1 MTMPFTT
8 DDSLVQR
15 VEASIQK
22 DVSLATY
29 NTFGFSYQAE
39 YFAVADSLESLKVL
53 LAWANR
59 SNVNITMI
67 GGGSNLLISDHI
79 SGLVIINRLLGM
91 KAYEGPSNV
100 IRLIVSAGEKWHQ
113 VVEYSV
119 EKSWYGIENLAL
131 IPGTVGAAPVQ
142 NIGAYGVEIKDVL
155 ARVQVIDQTSGDVY
169 WVNVED
175 CGFAYRDSH
184 FKGKWK
190 NKLIITSVELV
201 LKKQADLLLSYGGLE
216 GRIEGEPTLKKV
228 FDTVCMVRNE
238 KLPNPET
245 LSNAGSY
252 FKNPI
257 VSPEKHDELRKDF
270 PNLVSFP
277 FENQF
282 KLAAGWLIDQAG
294 WKGKISQG
302 VGVYDKQALV
312 LVNYS
317 EKSADALLA
326 LEAEI
331 KQSIFERYGVELER
345 EPVQLPTMD
354 VNGHSN
360 KSANFDG
367 VA

>member
-1 MTMPFTT
+1 MPFNT
-8 DDSLVQR
+8 DDSLVQT

-79 SGLVIINRLLGM
+79 GGLVIINRLLGM
-91 KAYEGPSNV
+91 KAHEHSNNLV
-100 IRLIVSAGEKWHQ
+100 SLTVSAGEKWHQ
-113 VVEYSV
+113 VVAHAV
-119 EKSWYGIENLAL
+119 EQSWYGIENLAL

-142 NIGAYGVEIKDVL
+142 NIGAYGVEVKDVL

-169 WVNVED
+169 WINAKD

-190 NKLIITSVELV
+190 NKLIITSVELT
-201 LKKQADLLLSYGGLE
+201 LKKQADLLLSYGGLAN
-216 GRIEGEPTLKKV
+216 RIDGEPTLRKV
-228 FDTVCMVRNE
+228 FDTVCAVREE
-238 KLPNPET
+238 KLPNPEK
-245 LSNAGSY
+245 LSNAGSF

-257 VSPEKHDELRKDF
+257 VSQEQHSELKKRF
-270 PNLVSFP
+270 PTLVSFA
-277 FENQF
+277 FEDNF

-294 WKGKISQG
+294 WKGKKSQG

-317 EKSADALLA
+317 AQSADALLA
-326 LEAEI
+326 LETEI
-331 KQSIFERYGVELER
+331 KQSILERYGVELER
-345 EPVQLPTMD
+345 EPVKLP
-354 VNGHSN
+354 VQ
-360 KSANFDG
+360 ANT
-367 VA
+367 AH